1 MTRFKAIVNRVV
13 KELLRDKRTLALMLI
28 APIIILALMNVVFNS
43 NSEAHI
49 KIGYNSTVPSEII
62 DSLSSDKVKVK
73 KYNGQENIKQ
83 TLSDDDLDAFITL
96 EGSTFKIIYENEDP
110 SISTQTKAIFNS
122 TLMENQLKELTAEVQ
137 KFAVQTG
144 QTLPIEAFSI
154 KESYVYGNKD
164 STFFDKI
171 LPILIGFFVFFFV
184 FLVSGI
190 ALLKERTAGT
200 LERLLAT
207 PVKRSEIIFGYL
219 TGYGLFA
226 ILQTLIII
234 FYSIFLL
241 NLEIAGSLGWVLITN
256 LLLALVALSMG
267 LFVSTFAYSEFQMVQ
282 FIPLIIIPQIFF
294 SGLIPLD
301 TMADWVK
308 TLSYIFP
315 LSYAANALSAVM
327 IKGQGFSYIWPDLA
341 ILALFGIVF
350 TFLNIVGLKKY
361 RKV

>member
-1 MTRFKAIVNRVV
+1 MIRFKAIVNRVV
-13 KELLRDKRTLALMLI
+13 KELFRDKRTLALMLV
-28 APIIILALMNVVFNS
+28 APIIILTLMNIVFNS
-43 NSEAHI
+43 NSEADI
-49 KIGYNSTVPSEII
+49 KIGYNSTVPAEII
-62 DSLSSDKVKVK
+62 ESLSSDKVKLK
-73 KYNGQENIKQ
+73 KYDTQKAIKQ
-83 TLSDDDLDAFITL
+83 TMSDDDLDAFITL
-96 EGSTFKIIYENEDP
+96 EGSTFHLTYENEDP
-110 SISTQTKAIFNS
+110 SISTQTKALFSSI
-122 TLMENQLKELTAEVQ
+122 LMENQLKELTTVVQ
-137 KFAVQTG
+137 KFAAQTG
-144 QTLPIEAFSI
+144 QVLPIEAFSI
-154 KESYVYGNKD
+154 KDSYVYGSKD

-219 TGYGLFA
+219 AGYGLFA
-226 ILQTLIII
+226 ILQTLIIV

-241 NLEIAGSLGWVLITN
+241 HLEIAGNLGWVLVTN
-256 LLLALVALSMG
+256 ILLALVALSMG
-267 LFVSTFAYSEFQMVQ
+267 LFVSTFAHSEFQMVQ

-308 TLSYIFP
+308 TVSYIFP

-327 IKGQGFSYIWPDLA
+327 IKGQGFSYIWSDLV
-341 ILALFGIVF
+341 ILALFVTVF
-350 TFLNIVGLKKY
+350 TFLNIIGLKKY